1 MARRKADPATETET
15 AQEMTQQN
23 EQAAPKTT
31 KTSVVQAE
39 RKTGKELLA
48 IIDSCKD
55 GSTLD
60 TQKALLAAGYYAE
73 VTDNATGE
81 KTIKPAKQA
90 FFEAMSAAL
99 AGIEI
104 APLKREGGT
113 RTYNREPIVKSSD
126 TTGNIVVGGRHA
138 ALAGFPG
145 GSQIRI
151 HAVAGQITLTLDAGQ
166 PEGAEG
172 GEDDLGL

>member
-1 MARRKADPATETET
+1 MARRKADSVTDQET

-23 EQAAPKTT
+23 EQAAPKAT

-39 RKTGKELLA
+39 RKVGKELLA
-48 IIDSCKD
+48 IIDSCKE

-60 TQKALLAAGYYAE
+60 TQKAIIAAGYYAE

-81 KTIKPAKQA
+81 KSIKPAKQA
-90 FFEAMSAAL
+90 FFEAMTAAL

-113 RTYNREPIVKSSD
+113 RTYNREPIVKSSE

-138 ALAGFPG
+138 AIAGFPN

-151 HAVAGQITLTLDAGQ
+151 EAVEGRITLTLDAAQ
-166 PEGAEG
+166 PAEAEG
-172 GEDDLGL
+172 DLDL